1 MSKDSIIS
9 YISKWEFLKFKIR
22 EFSISFGKSL
32 NRSNKLSEINIINEI
47 NTYCLKTSQTEDD
60 KQKLQILQTKLDEIY
75 LRKAEGAYIR
85 SRAKWIEEGE
95 KSTSYF
101 CRLEKRRQER
111 NAIKSLLINNQTV
124 TDPAVITMEI
134 ISFYSKLYSS
144 SFSND
149 EANNFFNNIQDLIP
163 TVEKEFAELC
173 DADITSDELDNAVN
187 NLSLDKS
194 PGSDGLTANFYK
206 HFWDLLKEPF
216 SLMLKEATD
225 NFTFPSS
232 MKQGII
238 TLIPKPGKN
247 PLKKHLHKII
257 SDSQSG
263 FMSGRSIHNNIRL
276 VLDLL
281 DYNNLIEDDG
291 FILFHKFINIIESL
305 YDNSNSCI
313 SLPGGTSPRFSIK
326 RGVKQ
331 GCPISP
337 FLFIISTEM
346 LSIHIKNSNIA
357 PLDVLGKSVI
367 ISQLADDTT
376 IFMKQLSEVPKIL
389 HCINS
394 FSKASGLKLN
404 LNKCELMPIHQSN
417 LSEAYDIPIK
427 SAVKYLGIFISKDST
442 ESENNNIW
450 KIINECQTKLN
461 SWLLRDISLSGRI
474 FLTKLES
481 LSRCI
486 YPAYS
491 LSIPNRAIKKINQVN
506 FDYIWK
512 KKTHY
517 IRRVEMIKDFKDGG
531 LQAIDFD
538 FIHGT
543 LKINWLKGFLNN
555 NNLWYHIPRE
565 IFNKVGGIEL
575 LLKCDFT
582 IQKLPIKLS
591 SFHQQVL
598 LYWKLLYN
606 HNFTPHNTPI
616 WNNRYIT
623 VKNKSL
629 YNKNWMEKEIWS
641 VIHLVDR
648 SGDLLSYNNFC
659 LKYNLVCN
667 RSEFKSITKA
677 IPKSILNLIKGIL
690 TNPTPICPHLPQ
702 LLIGGCDFNE
712 IKIPNKTIRNNFN
725 YISYPSLSFRNSISQ
740 FYGKD
745 TITMLRTKY
754 LKFPITPKAKELHFK
769 TLNGVYPS
777 SDFLRQRF
785 GFETNNCI
793 FCDEC
798 ETTDHLFF

>member
-1 MSKDSIIS
+1 
-9 YISKWEFLKFKIR
+9 
-22 EFSISFGKSL
+22 
-32 NRSNKLSEINIINEI
+32 
-47 NTYCLKTSQTEDD
+47 
-60 KQKLQILQTKLDEIY
+60 
-75 LRKAEGAYIR
+75 
-85 SRAKWIEEGE
+85 
-95 KSTSYF
+95 
-101 CRLEKRRQER
+101 
-111 NAIKSLLINNQTV
+111 
-124 TDPAVITMEI
+124 
-134 ISFYSKLYSS
+134 
-144 SFSND
+144 
-149 EANNFFNNIQDLIP
+149 
-163 TVEKEFAELC
+163 
-173 DADITSDELDNAVN
+173 
-187 NLSLDKS
+187 
-194 PGSDGLTANFYK
+194 
-206 HFWDLLKEPF
+206 
-216 SLMLKEATD
+216 
-225 NFTFPSS
+225 
-232 MKQGII
+232 
-238 TLIPKPGKN
+238 
-247 PLKKHLHKII
+247 
-257 SDSQSG
+257 
-263 FMSGRSIHNNIRL
+263 
-276 VLDLL
+276 
-281 DYNNLIEDDG
+281 
-291 FILFHKFINIIESL
+291 
-305 YDNSNSCI
+305 
-313 SLPGGTSPRFSIK
+313 
-326 RGVKQ
+326 
-331 GCPISP
+331 
-337 FLFIISTEM
+337 
-346 LSIHIKNSNIA
+346 
-357 PLDVLGKSVI
+357 
-367 ISQLADDTT
+367 
-376 IFMKQLSEVPKIL
+376 
-389 HCINS
+389 
-394 FSKASGLKLN
+394 
-404 LNKCELMPIHQSN
+404 
-417 LSEAYDIPIK
+417 
-427 SAVKYLGIFISKDST
+427 
-442 ESENNNIW
+442 
-450 KIINECQTKLN
+450 
-461 SWLLRDISLSGRI
+461 
-474 FLTKLES
+474 
-481 LSRCI
+481 

-491 LSIPNRAIKKINQVN
+491 LSVPNRAIKKINQVN
-506 FDYIWK
+506 FDKIWK

-555 NNLWYHIPRE
+555 NNLWYHLPRE
-565 IFNKVGGIEL
+565 IFNKVGGTEL

-725 YISYPSLSFRNSISQ
+725 YISYPSLSFRNSVSQ

-745 TITMLRTKY
+745 TITMLQTKY
-754 LKFPITPKAKELHFK
+754 LNFPITPKAKELHFK

-798 ETTDHLFF
+798 ETTDHFFFECIHSKTLWQDIHDWLHPNIFDLHDFTKENIIFGLSVINKKDEFLINNIVILGKFYIHKSKYMKVKPRFCVFHNEFLLYTKALKLITKKNALQLLNIIEEYHLKEKP